1 MTDRIWQK
9 SSFSGTGMSDS
20 CLEVTADPT
29 GRILFREGDRPS
41 EVLTTTPAHWAAFLR
56 AIKTGEAGPS

>member
-20 CLEVTADPT
+20 CLEVALAPA
-29 GRILFREGDRPS
+29 GRVLFREGDRPG
-41 EVLTTTPAHWAAFLR
+41 EVLATTPAHWAAFLR
-56 AIKTGEAGPS
+56 AIKADEAGRS